1 MNIFRSPCCI
11 QIPSRPVSCTEGWVQ
26 LIAEKEILMSC
37 CVTCSLL
44 CS

>member
-1 MNIFRSPCCI
+1 
-11 QIPSRPVSCTEGWVQ
+11 VQ